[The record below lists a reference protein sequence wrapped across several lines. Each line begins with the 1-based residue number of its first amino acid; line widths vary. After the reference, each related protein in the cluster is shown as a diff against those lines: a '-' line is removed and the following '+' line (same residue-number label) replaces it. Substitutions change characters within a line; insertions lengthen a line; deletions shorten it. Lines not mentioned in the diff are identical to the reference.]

1 MATDIDLAQTLSH
14 KLDVRRGLASHR
26 NGLLVVIAGEQSFG
40 EWTRSNR
47 RRHRSS
53 LDIVCGVLSALRSL
67 PSFTYV
73 RAIPYALAA
82 AVFIGVPSDLIDT
95 PIFGRPVE
103 TRPIDYVIWAITS
116 ALIGLVFAIRL
127 PATHADEQ
135 ERNDMRTVWG
145 GFVSFLAVGCPVCN
159 QLVVVLLGTSGALSW
174 WAPAQP
180 FVGAAAIGLVLWAL
194 SKRLNT
200 YEMTSCPVPGL
211 T

>member
-1 MATDIDLAQTLSH
+1 VFVL
-14 KLDVRRGLASHR
+14 
-26 NGLLVVIAGEQSFG
+26 
-40 EWTRSNR
+40 RS
-47 RRHRSS
+47 
-53 LDIVCGVLSALRSL
+53 LRSL
-67 PSFTYV
+67 PPVTYL

-103 TRPIDYVIWAITS
+103 TRPIDYVIWIITS

-127 PATHADEQ
+127 PASHRDEQ
-135 ERNDMRTVWG
+135 ERNDVRTVWG

-159 QLVVVLLGTSGALSW
+159 QLVVALLGSSGALSW
-174 WAPAQP
+174 WAPTQP

-194 SKRLNT
+194 RTRLTT
-200 YEMTSCPVPGL
+200 YELTACPLPSV